1 MVCPE
6 SALFARGLTAGRL
19 SRGNQRKHGP
29 IPGHPPPFPRRGK
42 IPVALFRPRAE
53 L

>member
-19 SRGNQRKHGP
+19 SRGNQGKKSQVQAIRTH
-29 IPGHPPPFPRRGK
+29 FPAAGK
-42 IPVALFRPRAE
+42 SPWHFFGLGRN
-53 L
+53 